1 MTQAVAT
8 FSDKTLSFLA
18 SLATN
23 NNKTWFD
30 AHRSAYEQHLLAPA
44 RAFVEDMGEAL
55 RELAPDVHAEPRV
68 NGSIFRINRDTRFS
82 NDKRPYKDN
91 LVLWFWQGTR
101 RSRECPGYY
110 LSLRPGALTLGTGMH
125 GFFPELLVA
134 YRDAVGDPLRGSALA
149 AAVQTASE
157 SGAEIGGRHY
167 KRVPRGYDAA
177 HSNADLLLHN
187 GLFAGTETSL
197 PAEFGSPPFI
207 DHCLER
213 WRPLAPLQTWLTE
226 LVDALPSCARPAGV
240 ARSGRCLSLR

>member
-1 MTQAVAT
+1 MTQVVAT

-82 NDKRPYKDN
+82 KDKRPYKDY
-91 LVLWFWQGTR
+91 LALWFWQGSR
-101 RSRECPGYY
+101 RSRECSGYY
-110 LSLRPGALTLGTGMH
+110 LSLQPDALTLGTGMH
-125 GFFPELLVA
+125 RFFPDLLVA
-134 YRDAVGDPLRGSALA
+134 YRDAVVDPIRSGALA
-149 AAVQTASE
+149 AAVQVARE

-177 HSNADLLLHN
+177 HSNAEMLLHN
-187 GLFAGTETSL
+187 GLIAGTETPL
-197 PAEFGSPPFI
+197 PAEFGTPRFI
-207 DHCLER
+207 DHCLKR
-213 WRPLAPLQTWLTE
+213 WRPLAPLQTWLKD
-226 LVDALPSCARPAGV
+226 LVHALP
-240 ARSGRCLSLR
+240 